1 MTKHVTLKRL
11 VIGVLLFCGVFAYTS
26 IHSAHAF
33 SIYDKKMEDVCDS
46 WSQNMQDYQGQEH
59 CWTCQIFVLLFDA
72 ANKAAGQINN
82 ALSPPIMKAVVTLC
96 SLWLAIHTL
105 IFFSDVGSAPNLMA
119 FLTKIGGMMIRVGF
133 GYALLAGGA
142 QLAFDYVINPVL
154 TDGAKLATTV
164 LSTTGLSPGCEFTSS
179 GGGSPTSGPMGQ
191 EVRESL
197 KCMIEKIASGM
208 ARSQSIAQGLRCG
221 AMFYDFGFLNPFPH
235 PGMWI
240 VGATFGCF
248 FWFISFLFPL
258 VMLDV
263 IFRIGLMA
271 GMLPLFVAA
280 WIFPITA
287 SYAKKAWDIFLQ
299 SCLVFVV
306 TGLIV
311 CILVALVDQS
321 WGAGDQTIINAFQQK
336 MEANQYTDAWDEL
349 FSGGVGRGLVN
360 LFLVLCV
367 CFWGVGIASKSD
379 KVANEYVGEGKY
391 PDNCAVKAIEAIISF
406 IFDVI
411 MAVITILTFGATSCL
426 YLFKLGK
433 YMSDSARKLQ
443 EIIRHLRRIKEKV
456 QKIQQ
461 KMQKLQKVAF
471 HQRDK

>member
-1 MTKHVTLKRL
+1 MTKHFVLKRL
-11 VIGVLLFCGVFAYTS
+11 LIGLLLFCGIFAYASFHT
-26 IHSAHAF
+26 AYAF
-33 SIYDKKMEDVCDS
+33 SVYDSTMESFCDS
-46 WSQNMQDYQGQEH
+46 WSKNMLDYQGQEH
-59 CWTCQIFVLLFDA
+59 CWTCQIFILLFDS
-72 ANKAAGQINN
+72 ANKAAGQINQ
-82 ALSPPIMKAVVTLC
+82 ALSPHIVKAVITLS

-105 IFFSDVGSAPNLMA
+105 IFFSDVGSAPNLME
-119 FLTKIGGMMIRVGF
+119 FLTKIGGMMLRLGF
-133 GYALLAGGA
+133 GVALLNGGA
-142 QLAFDYVINPVL
+142 MLAFDYVVNPVL
-154 TDGAKLATTV
+154 TDAANLASTV
-164 LSTTGLSPGCEFTSS
+164 LSKTGLSPGCEFS
-179 GGGSPTSGPMGQ
+179 GGGGAPTTGPMG
-191 EVRESL
+191 EGVRESL

-235 PGMWI
+235 PGMWL

-248 FWFISFLFPL
+248 FWFISFMFPL

-263 IFRIGLMA
+263 IFRIGLMV
-271 GMLPLFVAA
+271 GMLPLFIAA
-280 WIFPITA
+280 WIFPISA
-287 SYAKKAWDIFLQ
+287 SYAKKAWDIFVQ

-306 TGLIV
+306 TALIV

-321 WGAGDQTIINAFQQK
+321 WGAGDQGIIQKFQSK
-336 MEANQYTDAWDEL
+336 MEASQYTDAWDAL
-349 FSGGVGRGLVN
+349 FAGGVGKGLMN

-379 KVANEYVGEGKY
+379 KVANEYVGDGKY
-391 PDNCAVKAIEAIISF
+391 PKNCAIRAIEGIIGF

-433 YMSDSARKLQ
+433 YMSDGARKLQ

-456 QKIQQ
+456 QKIQEKVQ
-461 KMQKLQKVAF
+461 KAQKVAF
-471 HQRDK
+471 HQRKD